1 MKKWIVFAVMA
12 VMLAGC
18 GSGGT
23 KETSKSEKGTA
34 SASSTEQTAS
44 APEVSSSEK
53 KIELKEVD
61 FDVEGT
67 PYKMKVIDS
76 WEIIPDEEL
85 SFNAEDEDK
94 VQGLMIYGFKKT
106 DFESLAA
113 FKDLIKN
120 QFVSTEEIEI
130 KEETVSE
137 AAYKT
142 AHYEGYLYNF
152 TGTYE
157 GANVQMNFYFLE
169 TESDYALVN
178 LIAFPSF
185 YDKNGDLV
193 TEMLN
198 SFVAE

>member
-1 MKKWIVFAVMA
+1 MKV
-12 VMLAGC
+12 
-18 GSGGT
+18 
-23 KETSKSEKGTA
+23 
-34 SASSTEQTAS
+34 
-44 APEVSSSEK
+44 
-53 KIELKEVD
+53 VD
-61 FDVEGT
+61 FDVEGA

-137 AAYKT
+137 TAYKT
-142 AHYEGYLYNF
+142 VHYEGYLYNF